1 MQSELTLKN
10 AKPVSSFDPL
20 YHFDCIQPLFR
31 GGKIMSFRRGQKVEV
46 YRRSEDEIWEDY
58 MDEYIGLHGIITDPD
73 TSIND
78 PNDLVE
84 VSLQD
89 KGTHRLPQDCLRPL
103 E

>member
-1 MQSELTLKN
+1 
-10 AKPVSSFDPL
+10 
-20 YHFDCIQPLFR
+20 
-31 GGKIMSFRRGQKVEV
+31 MSFRRGQKVEV